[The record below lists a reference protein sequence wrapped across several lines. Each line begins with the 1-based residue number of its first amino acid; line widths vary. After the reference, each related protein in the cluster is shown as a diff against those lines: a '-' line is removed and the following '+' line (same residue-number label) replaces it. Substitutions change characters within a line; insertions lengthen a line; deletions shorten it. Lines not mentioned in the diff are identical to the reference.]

1 MQPSEDGYHRDHKG
15 MHMVSNYTIYNDHIV
30 YVMNESEPSMYKSWY
45 WSVMYERD
53 SLRIEA
59 AVSGSFGVNSSST
72 LAGGKVKNIPYKMLD
87 ICNDAVF
94 LFLHNT
100 LITGDRM

>member
-1 MQPSEDGYHRDHKG
+1 
-15 MHMVSNYTIYNDHIV
+15 
-30 YVMNESEPSMYKSWY
+30 
-45 WSVMYERD
+45 MYERD

-72 LAGGKVKNIPYKMLD
+72 LAGGKVKKYHTRCWISVTMQF
-87 ICNDAVF
+87 F

-100 LITGDRM
+100 LITSDRM